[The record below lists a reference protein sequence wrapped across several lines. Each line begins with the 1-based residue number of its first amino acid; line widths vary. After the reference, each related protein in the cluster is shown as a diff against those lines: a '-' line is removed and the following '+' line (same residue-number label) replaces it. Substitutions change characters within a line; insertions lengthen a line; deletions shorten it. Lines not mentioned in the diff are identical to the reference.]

1 MRFLKLTLKGFI
13 MFYVGIDVA
22 KEKHYVCILDN
33 DAEFAI
39 KPFWIYA
46 DILGLQELE
55 KRLASV
61 SLNRD
66 DFIIGIESTG
76 AFSENFYGH
85 FTDSGYKVILL
96 NSYQTA
102 KYRDFSTMKK
112 IKNDAID
119 AYVIAELLSTGKY
132 KSSHISNDDY
142 HSLKVLGRLKSSLYK
157 KIKTI
162 KREISTVMATVNP
175 EITKVFP
182 NLFSKTALEIIKA
195 YPTATQLQK
204 ATPKKLTKLFRHI
217 KGNNFSEEKAK
228 LLIELAKSSVYTGR
242 ACEARALMI
251 QTNITILELLSQE
264 KSKVESQINELISNQ
279 IDNSPCSII
288 ENLKTI
294 DGVAIKTIA
303 VLLGEC
309 GDISRFKSSKSFIG
323 YLGLYPTQYQSGNS
337 LSVGR
342 LAKRGIP
349 IAKHALFMAAVASVR
364 HNMQLNK
371 LFHDKVSAGKSKKE
385 ALIIVAKKLATIIYS
400 ICKYNKPYEP
410 SRVFLPRK

>member
-1 MRFLKLTLKGFI
+1 M
-13 MFYVGIDVA
+13 
-22 KEKHYVCILDN
+22 
-33 DAEFAI
+33 
-39 KPFWIYA
+39 
-46 DILGLQELE
+46 
-55 KRLASV
+55 
-61 SLNRD
+61 
-66 DFIIGIESTG
+66 ESTG
-76 AFSENFYGH
+76 AFSENLYEYI
-85 FTDSGYKVILL
+85 TDADYKVVLL

-119 AYVIAELLSTGKY
+119 ALVIAELLASDKY
-132 KSSHISNDDY
+132 KESYISNDDY
-142 HSLKVLGRLKSSLYK
+142 QSLKVLGRLKSSLMD

-182 NLFSKTALEIIKA
+182 NLFSKTALETIKA

-242 ACEARALMI
+242 AQESRALMI
-251 QTNITILELLSQE
+251 QTNITVLELLSQE
-264 KSKVESQINELISNQ
+264 KSKVEEKINDLINNQ
-279 IDNSPCSII
+279 IDNSPDSPI
-288 ENLKTI
+288 ENLFTI

-303 VLLGEC
+303 TLLGEC
-309 GDISRFKSSKSFIG
+309 GDISRFTSAKSFIG

-349 IAKHALFMAAVASVR
+349 IAKHALYMAAVSSVR
-364 HNMQLNK
+364 HNRQLNK
-371 LFHDKVSAGKSKKE
+371 LFRDKVSSGKSKKE

-400 ICKYNKPYEP
+400 ICKYNKPYD
-410 SRVFLPRK
+410 SNRVFIPKM